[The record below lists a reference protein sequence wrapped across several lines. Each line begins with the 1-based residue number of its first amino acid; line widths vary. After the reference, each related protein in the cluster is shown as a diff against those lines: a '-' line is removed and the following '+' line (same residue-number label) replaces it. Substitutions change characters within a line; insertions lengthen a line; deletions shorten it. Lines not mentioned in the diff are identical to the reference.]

1 MPTISK
7 QLALLFI
14 TMAWKMC
21 IARIGSGEYDIGSGD
36 ASFDQIDTGK
46 RDNMLLKQAVFVW

>member
-36 ASFDQIDTGK
+36 VSFDQIDTGK
-46 RDNMLLKQAVFVW
+46 RHYMIICY